1 MDVIPVPE
9 IVLALVIGL
18 VVFGVRAVW
27 RVSPASLAPRT
38 SDFGQPRPEG
48 EETDQVRAR
57 LIASC
62 VIFVVISIP
71 LILKV
76 VPPNGIY
83 GFRTSLTQS
92 SRSIWYPAN
101 AFMGWALLIAAIV
114 SAGLQ
119 FALPSPVRRSW
130 LWFAFLTPICGA
142 IVASFIYLSRLH

>member
-9 IVLALVIGL
+9 IVVALVIPL
-18 VVFGVRAVW
+18 IFLAVRALW
-27 RVSPASLAPRT
+27 RITPVPFGPRP
-38 SDFGQPRPEG
+38 SDFRHSRPEG
-48 EETDQVRAR
+48 ADTDQLRAR

-62 VIFVVISIP
+62 VIFVVISVP
-71 LILKV
+71 LIFKA

-83 GFRTSLTQS
+83 GFRTGLTQS

-119 FALPSPVRRSW
+119 FALRPTVSRSL
-130 LWFAFLTPICGA
+130 LWIAFYAPICGA
-142 IVASFIYLSRLH
+142 IVASFIYLSQFR